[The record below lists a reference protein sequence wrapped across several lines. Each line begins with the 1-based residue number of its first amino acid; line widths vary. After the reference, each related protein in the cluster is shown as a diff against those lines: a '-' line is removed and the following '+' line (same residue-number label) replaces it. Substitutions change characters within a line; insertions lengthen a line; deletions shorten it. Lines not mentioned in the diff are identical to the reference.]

1 MSANFLSIID
11 DLNSVKRVYLSFP
24 NENTAHAEGVVGL
37 FSKTVGSAI
46 IFATFVFET

>member
-11 DLNSVKRVYLSFP
+11 DLSVKRVYLSFP